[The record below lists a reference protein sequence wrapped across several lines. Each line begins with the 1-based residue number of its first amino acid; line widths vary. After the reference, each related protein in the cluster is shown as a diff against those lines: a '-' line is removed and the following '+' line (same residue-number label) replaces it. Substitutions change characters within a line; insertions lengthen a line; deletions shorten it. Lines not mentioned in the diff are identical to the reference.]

1 MQNSSGNQTANFGN
15 LPQEVDDEYLETV
28 PHNPQREQPSNVP
41 SRISFFIQVLKL
53 SDAVLQPVHD
63 VYFSRQEDSKQSVPE
78 ILGTALNLD
87 CVLEEWQA
95 ALPEHLRLKF
105 PCTQT
110 EAVFRRQAT
119 LLRMRYVLE

>member
-1 MQNSSGNQTANFGN
+1 
-15 LPQEVDDEYLETV
+15 LPQEIDDEYLETV
-28 PHNPQREQPSNVP
+28 SHNPQREQPSNAP
-41 SRISFFIQVLKL
+41 SRISFFTQVLKL
-53 SDAVLQPVHD
+53 SDTVLQPVQD
-63 VYFSRQEDSKQSVPE
+63 AYFNQKQNSKQSISE
-78 ILGTALNLD
+78 ILGTALHLD

-119 LLRMRYVLE
+119 LLRMRYV

>member
-1 MQNSSGNQTANFGN
+1 M
-15 LPQEVDDEYLETV
+15 
-28 PHNPQREQPSNVP
+28 
-41 SRISFFIQVLKL
+41 
-53 SDAVLQPVHD
+53 VLQPVQD
-63 VYFSRQEDSKQSVPE
+63 VYFNQKAGNKQFISE

-119 LLRMRYVLE
+119 LLRMRYVLKNSGSKNLTNILKDIWKQRLLFLVQQS